1 MCAINGTNTFLEM
14 GRIVDKCKHSNWLNL
29 RQINMINKYLHIW
42 VPSLATHDFWMC
54 GSGRRLD
61 HFIPKLTNSIENLVE
76 DSTNYLNESPKRLV
90 NYLEPLVV
98 TNNMEEPATC
108 SSTEHPLVSL
118 TRPLPL
124 KRLHRA
130 KKELWSYAT

>member
-1 MCAINGTNTFLEM
+1 
-14 GRIVDKCKHSNWLNL
+14 
-29 RQINMINKYLHIW
+29 MINKYLHKW
-42 VPSLATHDFWMC
+42 VPSLATHDFWMY
-54 GSGRRLD
+54 GSGRKLD
-61 HFIPKLTNSIENLVE
+61 HFIPKLTDSIENLVE
-76 DSTNYLNESPKRLV
+76 DSTNCLNEPPKRLV

-108 SSTEHPLVSL
+108 SSTQHPLVSL

-130 KKELWSYAT
+130 KKKELWSYTT